1 MNSPLMTPTFETA
14 TRFTQA
20 PQGKTVWVGGES
32 AGDLYFVIGFEPLC
46 QLGIRACQHQSG
58 QR

>member
-14 TRFTQA
+14 TDSLKPAREDSL
-20 PQGKTVWVGGES
+20 GGGES

-46 QLGIRACQHQSG
+46 QLGIRACQHQPG